1 MVAQLFFYLVSYP
14 RPLSRRP
21 AAQLKE
27 IRYAS
32 RMQINHYFQSSQA
45 RVALNQI
52 DICMCRYN
60 ESEIYILYCIVGCK
74 SIINQIEKSFANAS
88 NAIYI
93 HPLSLSLPHSLFLW
107 SLSII
112 LCKLCKVT
120 WAKKGYYYYNT
131 HSAENDNNIIKV
143 NSAASHL
150 HTLMSEQPN
159 ISLPISTNL
168 CLPAKLTHWQTH
180 SLIYPVAEG
189 IRDRY

>member
-14 RPLSRRP
+14 RLLSRRP

-93 HPLSLSLPHSLFLW
+93 HPLSLSLYLTLF
-107 SLSII
+107 SCDPFPLSYAN
-112 LCKLCKVT
+112 CVKLLEP
-120 WAKKGYYYYNT
+120 KKGYYYYNT

-143 NSAASHL
+143 NSASHL

-168 CLPAKLTHWQTH
+168 CLPAKLTHCQTH

-189 IRDRY
+189 IRYRY

>member
-27 IRYAS
+27 IRYTS

-93 HPLSLSLPHSLFLW
+93 HPLSLSLFSCDPFP
-107 SLSII
+107 LSYAN
-112 LCKLCKVT
+112 CVKLLEP
-120 WAKKGYYYYNT
+120 KKGYYYYNT
-131 HSAENDNNIIKV
+131 HSEENDNNIISIAFAYINV
-143 NSAASHL
+143 GAAQHIS
-150 HTLMSEQPN
+150 PN
-159 ISLPISTNL
+159 LYQSLFACQTNSLPN
-168 CLPAKLTHWQTH
+168 
-180 SLIYPVAEG
+180 SLSHIPCSR
-189 IRDRY
+189 RDTL